1 MDHLLTDCKY
11 SRAVDRESW
20 IEIGK
25 DNVIC
30 LERTVFDIRE
40 EWMDVF
46 RWEGKLLV
54 LLVRYSDMET
64 SFSVLMLEENLWR
77 YKVEI
82 TVRNSVKD
90 KTSQDVISYSF
101 KGQPNSI
108 TVENKYD
115 LVGLDLSKKSFN
127 RVLTKSRK
135 LFWILQLAIEKAAE
149 LQTP

>member
-1 MDHLLTDCKY
+1 
-11 SRAVDRESW
+11 
-20 IEIGK
+20 
-25 DNVIC
+25 
-30 LERTVFDIRE
+30 
-40 EWMDVF
+40 MDVF

>member
-1 MDHLLTDCKY
+1 MLNLLFH
-11 SRAVDRESW
+11 
-20 IEIGK
+20 EIFILILFSYRSGGWK
-25 DNVIC
+25 KVC
-30 LERTVFDIRE
+30 LDGSYIAKCQ
-40 EWMDVF
+40 MPN
-46 RWEGKLLV
+46 
-54 LLVRYSDMET
+54 T

-115 LVGLDLSKKSFN
+115 LVGLDLSKISFN